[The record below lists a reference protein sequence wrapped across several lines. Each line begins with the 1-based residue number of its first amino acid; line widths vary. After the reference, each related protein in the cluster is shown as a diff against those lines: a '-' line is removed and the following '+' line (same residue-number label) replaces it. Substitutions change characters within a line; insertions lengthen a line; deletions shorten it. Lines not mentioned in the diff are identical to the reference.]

1 MSLTSLFRWF
11 SSLSI
16 RWKLQIGFFTV
27 TMVTTIFNRWLA
39 SAELSDMIQIVK
51 NSASSDDALIA
62 ELQNNYDAFI
72 FNSFWESGIEFAIQF
87 IIIGVVAT
95 LFVKPIKVL
104 CTAVKKVEN
113 GDLTKGVVNNSRDE
127 IGLLEHSFNEM
138 VAKFNTIM
146 HQIDESGKQM
156 GQSAYQIVMISNE
169 IASVGKQ
176 ESVRSNNVTIAMEK
190 LSETSNAVLSLTE
203 EAMHNAKLTESQ
215 ANEGIHTVQSN
226 IQNMQATADEVVRA
240 SAEINELQEAAGK
253 ICHIVETINAVAE
266 QTNLLSLNAAI
277 EAARAGEQGRGFAVV
292 ADEVRSLAK
301 GTTDSVGEISLI
313 IEELTS
319 RVQKVSTTMVSV
331 EQNVQG
337 LQGQA
342 VNLLDVF
349 ETMQGEASET
359 TKANENISL
368 AATDQISQFTLLT
381 KNLDNLFATFKDSSS
396 KVESTATIGSDLY
409 KITEKLI
416 GLMNDFTIASTVYVE
431 PARNEQRNYPRAEN
445 SLLTKIHYKGNIYDG
460 ISRDFS
466 LSGMKIKLAEV
477 IDKNEVVHLEVY
489 LPNEDLNNF
498 ATQVPLKIEARVA
511 WSKYEVNP
519 SGHAKGYRMIGVHFL
534 AQNDSTRQ
542 KLQSCFDY
550 FSKQAEYSKAS

>member
-1 MSLTSLFRWF
+1 MSLFRWF

-39 SAELSDMIQIVK
+39 SSELSDMIQIVK
-51 NSASSDDALIA
+51 NSASSDEVLLT
-62 ELQNNYDAFI
+62 ELQKNYNDFI

-87 IIIGVVAT
+87 IIIGIVAT
-95 LFVKPIKVL
+95 LFVRPIKVL

-113 GDLTKGVVNNSRDE
+113 GDLTKGVINSSRDE

-176 ESVRSNNVTIAMEK
+176 ESARSNSVTTAMGK
-190 LSETSNAVLSLTE
+190 LSETSNTVLSLAQ
-203 EAMHNAKLTESQ
+203 EAMHNAKLTEDQ
-215 ANEGIHTVQSN
+215 ANEGILIVQSN
-226 IQNMQATADEVVRA
+226 IKNMQATANEVMRA
-240 SAEINELQEAAGK
+240 SGEINELQQAAGK

-319 RVQKVSTTMVSV
+319 RVQTVSTTMETA
-331 EQNVQG
+331 EQNVQE
-337 LQGQA
+337 LQDQ
-342 VNLLDVF
+342 VSNLVTVF
-349 ETMQGEASET
+349 ESMLGEASET
-359 TKANENISL
+359 TKVNKNISL
-368 AATDQISQFTLLT
+368 AATDQIMQFKRLT
-381 KNLDNLFATFKDSSS
+381 ENMDNLFATFKDSSS

-416 GLMNDFTIASTVYVE
+416 GLMNDFTIESTVYVE
-431 PARNEQRNYPRAEN
+431 PSRNEQRNYPRAEN
-445 SLLTKIHYKGNIYDG
+445 SLLTKIHYKDKVYDG

-466 LSGMKIKLAEV
+466 LSGMKIKLAEREV
-477 IDKNEVVHLEVY
+477 IDKNETVHLEVY
-489 LPNEDLNNF
+489 LPNENLRNF

-511 WSKYEVNP
+511 WSKHEMP
-519 SGHAKGYRMIGVHFL
+519 ASDHSKGYRMIGVHFL
-534 AQNDSTRQ
+534 SESEAIKK

-550 FSKQAEYSKAS
+550 FSKQAEYAKAS